1 MTNSYLITVKRDK
14 NFFVILLEGVGT
26 MFSTKKKKKSK
37 NLQDN
42 TISKR

>member
-1 MTNSYLITVKRDK
+1 MTNSYLITAMRDK
-14 NFFVILLEGVGT
+14 NFFGILLERVGT
-26 MFSTKKKKKSK
+26 TFSTKKKKSK